1 MTRQGALDPASGL
14 YFTEHGSA
22 SHPAIVLTH
31 SILADGRMWDRQV
44 AWLAKEYRVINVDL
58 PGHGQC
64 PLVPGG
70 VSLASLA
77 DGIVKL
83 AAARGLESFH
93 YVGVSLGAM
102 IGYELA
108 TRRSTWLASM
118 VACDAPPFAPDNYP
132 ALWEARISRA
142 QRDGTAAL
150 VEETL
155 QRWFTPQ
162 TLARRPDYVE
172 ELSETIA
179 QTSAEGFEHCAL
191 AISRFDYRDALR
203 ACTGRTLAPSMNGSR
218 CKGKC
223 GLSGW
228 RPSKRSQVSLYW
240 KVQTPFC
247 SRSSP
252 TGRSPMLTRRARS
265 LMARLYP
272 APSRGPRARRPLPA
286 HRARL
291 ESPAP

>member
-108 TRRSTWLASM
+108 TRCSTWLASM

-203 ACTGRTLAPSMNGSR
+203 ACTVRTTLVAGESDGTIPEALQALAAQMPNAVWCEIPGAGHLPNLENPDAFDAMLR
-218 CKGKC
+218 RH
-223 GLSGW
+223 LS
-228 RPSKRSQVSLYW
+228 S
-240 KVQTPFC
+240 
-247 SRSSP
+247 
-252 TGRSPMLTRRARS
+252 
-265 LMARLYP
+265 
-272 APSRGPRARRPLPA
+272 
-286 HRARL
+286 
-291 ESPAP
+291 